1 MPRELRWRRLG
12 RHLDLPDGPAI
23 ASREVLHALGHG
35 AQIPLGV
42 CDARLAPPGR
52 LLGERSDQRDPSMSD
67 STEPRYSKTLRFI

>member
-1 MPRELRWRRLG
+1 MPRELRLRRLG

-52 LLGERSDQRDPSMSD
+52 LLGEGSDQRDPLMSD